1 MINCPVGSFCTI
13 FLACSCRS
21 RNYRDRWKVGF
32 GRLYRNMKERK
43 RRKCSRPRYGGRRP
57 TKPQFLPA
65 PYRFFVFY
73 TTAAQKLWVTFLQ
86 TAPWF
91 RGALLVTLGWVR
103 TYTVFLRHM
112 IDRFGGKKAEKEKR
126 PANAGIL
133 EAVVISRELWG
144 IIERETLCRIVRS
157 PPRPI
162 FLRTSLACFSL
173 ISIGQCFLNS
183 TLLQQWTRLSIKKG
197 DPK

>member
-1 MINCPVGSFCTI
+1 MG
-13 FLACSCRS
+13 
-21 RNYRDRWKVGF
+21 Y
-32 GRLYRNMKERK
+32 
-43 RRKCSRPRYGGRRP
+43 
-57 TKPQFLPA
+57 
-65 PYRFFVFY
+65 VF
-73 TTAAQKLWVTFLQ
+73 AD
-86 TAPWF
+86 
-91 RGALLVTLGWVR
+91 GALVPRSTSGNSWVGQNL
-103 TYTVFLRHM
+103 YGLFPLHM
-112 IDRFGGKKAEKEKR
+112 IDRFGGKTAEKEKR

-183 TLLQQWTRLSIKKG
+183 TLLQQWTRLSTKKG